1 MEKNQYRKEPLK
13 DNVEEMFIGPFGSSL
28 KNECFVDKKNAYCMV
43 YEQKHAIQKTL
54 AGKNRFVDRNKYQEL
69 KRFTVKPGDIIVSC
83 RGTIGETFIIP
94 ENAPLGIMHPSIMKI
109 RLKSNVY
116 NIEYFNLLLK
126 SRLEAYNKSANG
138 SGVKMAISA
147 TELGK
152 DLFPIPPMDEQ
163 QKISRI
169 FFMVEHLILL
179 RKQQLAKMDEL
190 VKARFVEM
198 FGTFP
203 ANPFRLSIGKIQDVV
218 SDVRYGSSRPAVEGG
233 KYPYLR
239 MNNITYSGEL
249 DLHDTKRIDIPD
261 SELDKCTVR
270 RGDVLFNR
278 TNSKELVGKTCV
290 YNRDELMVLAGFVI
304 RVRVNERIR
313 PEILSAFLNMDFSK
327 RMLIGM
333 CKTAIGQANINAKEL
348 QNIDLYIPPIELQD
362 QFVALKNKM
371 DQQKQTVQQSLEK
384 LELMKKALM
393 QEYFG

>member
-1 MEKNQYRKEPLK
+1 MAKLGEVCLLK
-13 DNVEEMFIGPFGSSL
+13 
-28 KNECFVDKKNAYCMV
+28 
-43 YEQKHAIQKTL
+43 
-54 AGKNRFVDRNKYQEL
+54 AGKFVSAN
-69 KRFTVKPGDIIVSC
+69 DIS
-83 RGTIGETFIIP
+83 P
-94 ENAPLGIMHPSIMKI
+94 E
-109 RLKSNVY
+109 
-116 NIEYFNLLLK
+116 
-126 SRLEAYNKSANG
+126 YNKGLYPCFGGNG
-138 SGVKMAISA
+138 IRGYVADYTHDGEFPLIGRQGALCGNVNLASGKFHA
-147 TELGK
+147 TEHAVVVQPKIEMNVHWLYYALNAMNLGQYATGAAQPGLAVSK
-152 DLFPIPPMDEQ
+152 LETLSIEIPNISEQ
-163 QKISRI
+163 NKIAQTLYK
-169 FFMVEHLILL
+169 VEQLVNF
-179 RKQQLAKMDEL
+179 RKQQLAKLDEL

-203 ANPFRLSIGKIQDVV
+203 ANPFRWSIGKIQDVV

-249 DLHDTKRIDIPD
+249 DLRDTKRIDIPD

-304 RVRVNERIR
+304 RVRINERIR
-313 PEILSAFLNMDFSK
+313 PEVLSAFLNMDFSK

-362 QFVALKNKM
+362 QFVTLKNKI

-384 LELMKKALM
+384 LELLKKALM
-393 QEYFG
+393 QEYFGSLHQSPDGDSHLREGALM